1 MLILSQY
8 ELKINC

>member
-8 ELKINC
+8 ANDN